1 MRQERLSNFSRK
13 FASVVASFLLVVV
26 TSFVSTLPAEAAPTG
41 DLTIVASGGAA
52 ENSGWT
58 YSAGEIEVTGNISI
72 NASDIVSKL
81 NSNLVVSADSI
92 VINTDL
98 VSNTSSNLT
107 LKAVGNIIISGA
119 FDVITQGGDI
129 TFQSN
134 STDSGSGSI
143 RLGNIGDSS
152 TGLIDSN
159 GGDVTFSGGSNVLTG
174 YAMASSDF
182 LSTKPAAGVAGYGF
196 NVQADGG
203 EILVRGSS
211 TANAGRSTRAVYF
224 ENNAAGRQ
232 VFQTSGAGALTVIG
246 DGSAITH
253 SNAWGI
259 NVLGADFITGSGDI
273 QFTGKGNIASTN
285 TRGIVSGN
293 ATFQSTSG
301 DITLEDITTGPL
313 NTYPGTYFGAP
324 NTFST
329 AGNVLIAADAFRNDS
344 TLTFETPSAVIESY
358 TGVSFVTPL
367 SILST
372 IVATNCSNLRLGQ
385 PGNTAAVTLTNAI
398 TVGGP
403 FSIYGGN
410 ILLNGAVSVPSSNV
424 SLIASGNVTQA
435 AALAADG
442 LVLSGTGN
450 FTLNNASNN
459 VRILAGGSS
468 GTRLGDVI
476 YTDASGGLTIGQIG
490 SISGMFTTGELNI
503 ATYSGNLT
511 IQQTVSSS
519 GVSGDN
525 VELYADQNESSGNAG
540 DGNIIFSGS
549 GDISIPG
556 TARALLYSGVRAT
569 SAGLVTEVG
578 GEQNARSLVD
588 ATTVLSS
595 ISPALGSSGMYAL
608 FRTSTPAPTFTITYD
623 GNQNNGGTAPSPTTA
638 SYGQVV
644 SSNTGSLSRSGYSF
658 EGWNTQADGNGT
670 SYAAG
675 STISPSSNTTLYAKW
690 SLIPA
695 PAPAPNND
703 SLPST
708 GASVMPE
715 TLMALGLL
723 FAGISL
729 FSGSVHLR
737 RRKV

>member
-1 MRQERLSNFSRK
+1 MIFLPRNAI
-13 FASVVASFLLVVV
+13 ASLTIFLLVTL
-26 TSFVSTLPAEAAPTG
+26 TSFVSPTSAQAAPTG
-41 DLTIVASGGAA
+41 DLTIVATGGAA

-58 YSAGEIEVTGNISI
+58 YSSGEIEVTGNISI

-81 NSNLVVSADSI
+81 TSNLVVSADSI
-92 VINTDL
+92 VVNTDL
-98 VSNTSSNLT
+98 VSSTASNLT
-107 LKAVGNIIISGA
+107 LRAVGNIIISGA

-134 STDSGSGSI
+134 STDGGSGSI
-143 RLGNIGDSS
+143 RLGNIADNS
-152 TGLIDSN
+152 TGVIDSN

-174 YAMASSDF
+174 YAMASADF
-182 LSTKPAAGVAGYGF
+182 LSNKPAAGVAGYGF

-203 EILVRGSS
+203 EILVRGGSS
-211 TANAGRSTRAVYF
+211 ANASRSTRAVYF

-232 VFQTSGAGALTVIG
+232 VLQTSGSANLTVIG
-246 DGSAITH
+246 DGSSITH

-259 NVLGADFITGSGDI
+259 NVLGADFITASGDI

-285 TRGIVSGN
+285 IRGIVSGN
-293 ATFQSTSG
+293 ATYQSTSG
-301 DITLEDITTGPL
+301 DITLEDITVGPL
-313 NTYPGTYFGAP
+313 NTYPGTYFGGP
-324 NTFST
+324 NTFT
-329 AGNVLIAADAFRNDS
+329 TGGNVLIAADAFRNDS
-344 TLTFETPSAVIESY
+344 TLTFQTPSAVIESY

-372 IVATNCSNLRLGQ
+372 IVATNCSNLRIGQ

-410 ILLNGAVSVPSSNV
+410 ILLNGAVSVPSSNI
-424 SLIASGNVTQA
+424 SLVASGNVTQS
-435 AALAADG
+435 AALSADG

-459 VRILAGGSS
+459 VRVMAGGSS
-468 GTRLGDVI
+468 GTRLGNVI

-490 SISGMFTTGELNI
+490 AISGIFTTGELNVS
-503 ATYSGNLT
+503 TYSGNLT

-525 VELYADQNESSGNAG
+525 VELYADQNETFGNAG

-549 GDISIPG
+549 GAISIPN

-569 SAGLVTEVG
+569 SVGLVPEVG

-595 ISPALGSSGMYAL
+595 ISPVLGSTGMYAL
-608 FRTSTPAPTFTITYD
+608 FRTSTPSPTYTISYD
-623 GNQNNGGTAPSPTTA
+623 GNQNSNGSAPSSTTA
-638 SYGQVV
+638 SYAQVV
-644 SSNTGSLSRSGYSF
+644 SSNTGSLSRSGYTF

-670 SYAAG
+670 SYPAG
-675 STISPSSNTTLYAKW
+675 STITPSSNMTLYAKW
-690 SLIPA
+690 TVIPS
-695 PAPAPNND
+695 PTPTLTPNNA
-703 SLPST
+703 SLPRT
-708 GASVMPE
+708 GA
-715 TLMALGLL
+715 TLVPDGLIALGML
-723 FAGISL
+723 FVGISL
-729 FSGSVHLR
+729 LSGSVFIR
-737 RRKV
+737 RRNL